1 MYQLG
6 VTLFL
11 LAFHCKPSLAK
22 SGPFLIDK
30 YDINKIGRNNLEK
43 SNDGF
48 LCDNN
53 IDCMTIH
60 EELLCKNVNPES
72 NFSNVSKLLFRT

>member
-1 MYQLG
+1 MYQFG
-6 VTLFL
+6 VILSLVFFCL
-11 LAFHCKPSLAK
+11 PILAK

-48 LCDNN
+48 LCDNDIGDFHLEISSIN
-53 IDCMTIH
+53 PMTRYKSSALIG
-60 EELLCKNVNPES
+60 
-72 NFSNVSKLLFRT
+72 

>member
-1 MYQLG
+1 MYQFGLI
-6 VTLFL
+6 LS
-11 LAFHCKPSLAK
+11 LAFFCQPILAK

-48 LCDNN
+48 LCENN
-53 IDCMTIH
+53 IDCMTVH
-60 EELLCKNVNPES
+60 DELLCKNVNPES

>member
-1 MYQLG
+1 MYQFG
-6 VTLFL
+6 VILS
-11 LAFHCKPSLAK
+11 LAFFCQPILAK

-48 LCDNN
+48 LCNN
-53 IDCMTIH
+53 DIGGCR
-60 EELLCKNVNPES
+60 L
-72 NFSNVSKLLFRT
+72 